1 MFLCKNYLMMVDLK
15 LFDLLYDLKLYEEI
29 MSLIPFKVYH
39 ELIITNNWANLL
51 SDGLVNG
58 LVDLEQYTSLWGQY
72 EIQYICMRIQ
82 KDSIIFFVMYFSWD
96 DISFYGDVAFMI
108 FLLYIVI
115 ASIKDRWS
123 DN

>member
-1 MFLCKNYLMMVDLK
+1 MFLLKNYFMLVDLK
-15 LFDLLYDLKLYEEI
+15 LFDLLYYPEFYEE
-29 MSLIPFKVYH
+29 MTLLLPLKVHH
-39 ELIITNNWANLL
+39 ELIITNNWVNLL

-58 LVDLEQYTSLWGQY
+58 LVDLEQYTSFWGQY

-96 DISFYGDVAFMI
+96 AISFYGDVIFMI
-108 FLLYIVI
+108 FLLYLVI

>member
-1 MFLCKNYLMMVDLK
+1 MFLFKNYLVILDLI
-15 LFDLLYDLKLYEEI
+15 LFDLLYYQKLYEEI
-29 MSLIPFKVYH
+29 SLLMPLKVYH
-39 ELIITNNWANLL
+39 ELNITNNWANLL

-58 LVDLEQYTSLWGQY
+58 LVDLEQYTSFWGQY

-96 DISFYGDVAFMI
+96 AISFYGDVVFML

-123 DN
+123 DD